1 MASPGV
7 SWVPVG
13 TLKSACWPGSST
25 RSTGARSS
33 SLSVRYAHR
42 VVAPV
47 LCTDPV
53 APVSQFAASDTSTAD
68 WGGSDVGV
76 VAGFVVDVVLVASPV
91 SVLVS
96 TGGAAS
102 SAASG
107 SLLGAS
113 VVSGAVSGSPATSR
127 TVGSSSL
134 PKPAA
139 TSTVTMPMAAQV
151 LYRTRRLARVAAQQ
165 AAATGNRSAHHAMR
179 AGICQVP

>member
-1 MASPGV
+1 M
-7 SWVPVG
+7 
-13 TLKSACWPGSST
+13 
-25 RSTGARSS
+25 
-33 SLSVRYAHR
+33 
-42 VVAPV
+42 
-47 LCTDPV
+47 
-53 APVSQFAASDTSTAD
+53 
-68 WGGSDVGV
+68 V
-76 VAGFVVDVVLVASPV
+76 VAGFVVVVVLVASPV

-113 VVSGAVSGSPATSR
+113 VVSGAVSGSPETSR

-139 TSTVTMPMAAQV
+139 TSKVTTPMAAQV
-151 LYRTRRLARVAAQQ
+151 LYRTRRLVRVAAQQ